1 MNRSV
6 QDAGGDVLAVSQFT
20 CLPPHARAIGRRT
33 RPRHDP
39 KSPGRVRRVRR
50 RARATAGQAVPTG
63 VFGAM
68 MQVELVNDGPV
79 TILLD
84 SRAESDGVVIDVTDR
99 LSRSGIIGAT
109 PARGRPC
116 RHGPVPHSSPRL
128 AVAVV
133 LAVVVATG
141 WFLYTRNIPLVE
153 VAPVRSG
160 RLAQTVVVSGRV
172 LAPAKVDIGATIT
185 GRVLR
190 VAVDDGAKV
199 AANAL
204 LIELE
209 RSELEAALAQARA
222 TERAAQTRIAQW
234 REVAAPNARELVTQA
249 EANLRVAE
257 RDLARQE
264 DLVGRK
270 FVAEA
275 RVDEARRAVEV
286 ARSQVATARSTA
298 AANRPEGAERQLLE
312 DQLAQSRAARIAAEA
327 KLDQTRILAPANG
340 VVLDRAV
347 EPGDIVQP
355 AKRLMTI
362 ALDGATRLTALIDEK
377 NLGVLTIASGRSPR
391 PTRSRASVSR
401 RCSSTSPPGSMRS
414 AARWRPSSRWRS
426 PRHSCART

>member
-1 MNRSV
+1 M
-6 QDAGGDVLAVSQFT
+6 A
-20 CLPPHARAIGRRT
+20 P
-33 RPRHDP
+33 
-39 KSPGRVRRVRR
+39 
-50 RARATAGQAVPTG
+50 
-63 VFGAM
+63 
-68 MQVELVNDGPV
+68 
-79 TILLD
+79 
-84 SRAESDGVVIDVTDR
+84 SR
-99 LSRSGIIGAT
+99 L
-109 PARGRPC
+109 
-116 RHGPVPHSSPRL
+116 PRL
-128 AVAVV
+128 ALVVAVV
-133 LAVVVATG
+133 LAAVAATG

-172 LAPAKVDIGATIT
+172 LAPAKVDVGATIT
-185 GRVLR
+185 GRVQR

-275 RVDEARRAVEV
+275 RVDEARRAVEG
-286 ARSQVATARSTA
+286 ARSQVATARATA

-312 DQLAQSRAARIAAEA
+312 DQLAQARAARIAAEA

-377 NLGVLTIASGRSPR
+377 NLGVLTIGQRALAAADAFPGQRFDAVLEYLAPGIDAQRGTVEAKFAVAKPPAFLRSDMTVSIDIAVADRERALVVPTGAVRDAASNAPWVLVLRDGHAVRQDVKLGARSATEAEIREGLEP
-391 PTRSRASVSR
+391 SSVVVIANV
-401 RCSSTSPPGSMRS
+401 PPGTRVR
-414 AARWRPSSRWRS
+414 AHEGTRP
-426 PRHSCART
+426 

>member
-1 MNRSV
+1 M
-6 QDAGGDVLAVSQFT
+6 A
-20 CLPPHARAIGRRT
+20 
-33 RPRHDP
+33 
-39 KSPGRVRRVRR
+39 
-50 RARATAGQAVPTG
+50 
-63 VFGAM
+63 
-68 MQVELVNDGPV
+68 
-79 TILLD
+79 
-84 SRAESDGVVIDVTDR
+84 
-99 LSRSGIIGAT
+99 LSRI
-109 PARGRPC
+109 
-116 RHGPVPHSSPRL
+116 PRLTL

-133 LAVVVATG
+133 LAVVAAIG

-153 VAPVRSG
+153 VTPVRSG

-172 LAPAKVDIGATIT
+172 LAPAKVDVGATIT
-185 GRVLR
+185 GRVQR

-209 RSELEAALAQARA
+209 RSELEAALAQAQA

-275 RVDEARRAVEV
+275 RVDEARRTVEV
-286 ARSQVATARSTA
+286 ARSQVATARATA

-312 DQLAQSRAARIAAEA
+312 DQLAQARAARAAAEA
-327 KLDQTRILAPANG
+327 KLEQTRILAPANG
-340 VVLDRAV
+340 VVLDRSV

-355 AKRLMTI
+355 GKRLMTI

-377 NLGVLTIASGRSPR
+377 NLEVLTIGQPALAAADAFPGQRFDAVLEYLAPGIDAQRGTVEAKFAVAKPPAFLRSDMTVSIDIAVADRERALVVPTAAVRDAASNTPWVLVLRDGHAVRQDVKLG
-391 PTRSRASVSR
+391 A
-401 RCSSTSPPGSMRS
+401 RS
-414 AARWRPSSRWRS
+414 ATEAEIRDGLEPSSVVVISNVPPDTRV
-426 PRHSCART
+426 RTHEGRRP

>member
-1 MNRSV
+1 MAS
-6 QDAGGDVLAVSQFT
+6 S
-20 CLPPHARAIGRRT
+20 RT
-33 RPRHDP
+33 
-39 KSPGRVRRVRR
+39 
-50 RARATAGQAVPTG
+50 
-63 VFGAM
+63 
-68 MQVELVNDGPV
+68 
-79 TILLD
+79 
-84 SRAESDGVVIDVTDR
+84 
-99 LSRSGIIGAT
+99 
-109 PARGRPC
+109 
-116 RHGPVPHSSPRL
+116 PRL
-128 AVAVV
+128 ALAIAVV
-133 LAVVVATG
+133 LALVAAIG
-141 WFLYTRNIPLVE
+141 WFLYARNIPLVDI
-153 VAPVRSG
+153 VPVRSG

-172 LAPAKVDIGATIT
+172 LAPAKVDVGATIT
-185 GRVLR
+185 GRVQR

-209 RSELEAALAQARA
+209 RAELEAALAQARA

-264 DLVGRK
+264 DLLGRK

-286 ARSQVATARSTA
+286 ARSQVATARATA
-298 AANRPEGAERQLLE
+298 AANRPEGAERQLLD
-312 DQLAQSRAARIAAEA
+312 DQLAQSRAARAAAEA

-340 VVLDRAV
+340 IVLDRSV

-377 NLGVLTIASGRSPR
+377 NLGVLSIGQKALAAADAFPGQRFEAVLEYLAPGIDAQRGTVEAKFAVAKPPAFLRSDMTVSIDVAVAQQANALVVPTGAVHDAASNSPWVLVLR
-391 PTRSRASVSR
+391 DGHAVRQDVKLGA
-401 RCSSTSPPGSMRS
+401 RS
-414 AARWRPSSRWRS
+414 ATEAEIREGLEPSSVVVMSNVPPDTRVRAHEGRR
-426 PRHSCART
+426 P

>member
-1 MNRSV
+1 M
-6 QDAGGDVLAVSQFT
+6 A
-20 CLPPHARAIGRRT
+20 P
-33 RPRHDP
+33 
-39 KSPGRVRRVRR
+39 
-50 RARATAGQAVPTG
+50 
-63 VFGAM
+63 
-68 MQVELVNDGPV
+68 
-79 TILLD
+79 
-84 SRAESDGVVIDVTDR
+84 SR
-99 LSRSGIIGAT
+99 L
-109 PARGRPC
+109 
-116 RHGPVPHSSPRL
+116 PRL
-128 AVAVV
+128 ALVVAVV
-133 LAVVVATG
+133 LAAVAATG
-141 WFLYTRNIPLVE
+141 WFLYTRNIPLVD
-153 VAPVRSG
+153 VTPVRSG

-172 LAPAKVDIGATIT
+172 LAPAKVDVGATIT
-185 GRVLR
+185 GRVQR

-209 RSELEAALAQARA
+209 RSELEAALAQAQA

-249 EANLRVAE
+249 EANLRIAE

-275 RVDEARRAVEV
+275 RVDEARRTVEV
-286 ARSQVATARSTA
+286 ARSQVATARATA

-312 DQLAQSRAARIAAEA
+312 DQLAQARAARRAAEA

-377 NLGVLTIASGRSPR
+377 NLGVLTIGQQALAAADAFPGQRFAAVLEYLAPGIDAQRGTVEAKFAVAKPPAFLRSDMTVSIDIAVADRERALVVPTGAVRDAASNAPWVLVLRDGHAVRQDVKLGARSATEAEIREGLQP
-391 PTRSRASVSR
+391 SSVVVISNV
-401 RCSSTSPPGSMRS
+401 PPGTRVR
-414 AARWRPSSRWRS
+414 AHEGARP
-426 PRHSCART
+426 

>member
-1 MNRSV
+1 MAPSRIPR
-6 QDAGGDVLAVSQFT
+6 LA
-20 CLPPHARAIGRRT
+20 
-33 RPRHDP
+33 
-39 KSPGRVRRVRR
+39 
-50 RARATAGQAVPTG
+50 
-63 VFGAM
+63 
-68 MQVELVNDGPV
+68 
-79 TILLD
+79 
-84 SRAESDGVVIDVTDR
+84 
-99 LSRSGIIGAT
+99 
-109 PARGRPC
+109 
-116 RHGPVPHSSPRL
+116 L

-141 WFLYTRNIPLVE
+141 WFLYTRNIPLVD

-185 GRVLR
+185 GRVQR

-199 AANAL
+199 AASAL

-286 ARSQVATARSTA
+286 ARSQVATARATA

-312 DQLAQSRAARIAAEA
+312 DQLAQARAARSAAEA
-327 KLDQTRILAPANG
+327 KLDQTRILAPADG

-355 AKRLMTI
+355 SKRLMTI

-377 NLGVLTIASGRSPR
+377 NLGVLTIGQRALAAADAFPGQRFDAVLEYLAPGIDAQRGTVEAKFAVAKPPPFLRSDMTVSIDIAVADRERALVVPTGAVRDAASNTPWVLVLRDGHAVRQDVKLGARSATEAEIREGLQP
-391 PTRSRASVSR
+391 SSVVVISNV
-401 RCSSTSPPGSMRS
+401 PPGTRVR
-414 AARWRPSSRWRS
+414 ANGGTRP
-426 PRHSCART
+426 

>member
-1 MNRSV
+1 M
-6 QDAGGDVLAVSQFT
+6 A
-20 CLPPHARAIGRRT
+20 
-33 RPRHDP
+33 
-39 KSPGRVRRVRR
+39 
-50 RARATAGQAVPTG
+50 
-63 VFGAM
+63 
-68 MQVELVNDGPV
+68 
-79 TILLD
+79 
-84 SRAESDGVVIDVTDR
+84 
-99 LSRSGIIGAT
+99 LSRL
-109 PARGRPC
+109 
-116 RHGPVPHSSPRL
+116 PRLAL

-133 LAVVVATG
+133 LVFVVAIG
-141 WFLYTRNIPLVE
+141 WFLYARNVPQVD

-172 LAPAKVDIGATIT
+172 LAPAKVDVGATIT
-185 GRVLR
+185 GRVQR

-222 TERAAQTRIAQW
+222 TERAAQTRITQW

-257 RDLARQE
+257 RDLARQQ

-286 ARSQVATARSTA
+286 ARSQVATARATA
-298 AANRPEGAERQLLE
+298 AANRPEGAERQLLD
-312 DQLAQSRAARIAAEA
+312 DQLAQARAARAAAEA
-327 KLDQTRILAPANG
+327 KLDQTRILSPAGG
-340 VVLDRAV
+340 VVLDRVV

-377 NLGVLTIASGRSPR
+377 NLGVLTLGQQALAAADAFPGQRFEAVLEYLAPGIDAQRGTVEAKFAVAKPPAFLRSDMTVSIDIAVADRERALVVPVGAVHDAASSAPWVLVLRGGRAER
-391 PTRSRASVSR
+391 QDVKLGARSATEAEIRDGLEPASVVVISNVAPGTRVRPREGSR
-401 RCSSTSPPGSMRS
+401 P
-414 AARWRPSSRWRS
+414 
-426 PRHSCART
+426 